1 MSRGRFGILL
11 ALLVVVISTV
21 SFLGVRS
28 LIEDDDPGAAT
39 PPPATTTTSTA
50 STTTTVPGQLVPP
63 TFVAVVAS
71 DGDEATAQGRRDE
84 LTEGGYDAGVL
95 QSDDYSSLEPG
106 FWVAYVGPFPD
117 AAAAQAAVD
126 QLATDGYDAAY
137 VRCVG
142 TAEECA

>member
-11 ALLVVVISTV
+11 ALLVVVIAAA

-28 LIEDDDPGAAT
+28 LIEDDDPGTAT
-39 PPPATTTTSTA
+39 PPPTTTTPSTA
-50 STTTTVPGQLVPP
+50 STTTTV
-63 TFVAVVAS
+63 
-71 DGDEATAQGRRDE
+71 QGRRDE